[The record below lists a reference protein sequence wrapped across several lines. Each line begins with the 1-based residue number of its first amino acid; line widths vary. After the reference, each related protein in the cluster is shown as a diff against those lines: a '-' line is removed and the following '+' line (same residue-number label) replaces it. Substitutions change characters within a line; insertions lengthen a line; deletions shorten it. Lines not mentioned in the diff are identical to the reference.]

1 MLLRGYPI
9 AYILLFKM
17 EIKDHY
23 RIPKLG
29 GLSLIL
35 LCNNAQMLINFRR
48 DLILELIHTGAE
60 VHCLA
65 PDYTE
70 AEISKLSE
78 IGAICHHFYLVR
90 NGTNPW
96 QDFKSLFSI
105 ITTMKRINAD
115 ALLAISSKPII
126 WGLLASKFIDMKFRS
141 VLFTGLGY
149 AFTPDHQSKS
159 KKMKSILVFL
169 YRISL
174 PIADKIIFQ
183 NKDDCH
189 EITQACNLAPCKTLI
204 IKGTGVNLKEWSY
217 CEPFF
222 SPLTF
227 TLVARLLIEKGVLEF
242 LQASKRL
249 KALYPQVRFWLIGGL
264 DTNPGSLSEAQVK
277 EFTELGIVEW
287 FGFANVKEYLYS
299 TSVFVLPSYREG
311 VPRSTQEAMAM
322 GRPVIT
328 TDVPGCRET
337 VIDGYNGYLIPPRDV
352 NALIIAMQ
360 KFIEQPSL
368 IPSMGYHS
376 YQMAVELFDVRKINA
391 QYLKLFYG
399 C

>member
-1 MLLRGYPI
+1 
-9 AYILLFKM
+9 M
-17 EIKDHY
+17 EIKDDY
-23 RIPKLG
+23 KNLKSN

-35 LCNNAQMLINFRR
+35 LCNNAQMLINFRS
-48 DLILELIHTGAE
+48 DLILELIHSGIE

-70 AEISKLSE
+70 VEISKLSE
-78 IGAICHHFYLVR
+78 MGVICHHFYLVR
-90 NGTNPW
+90 NGTNPL
-96 QDFKSLFSI
+96 QDIKSLFSI

-115 ALLAISSKPII
+115 SLLAISSKPII
-126 WGLLASKFIDMKFRS
+126 WGLLASKFVNIKFRS

-159 KKMKSILVFL
+159 KKLKSILVFL
-169 YRISL
+169 YKICL
-174 PIADKIIFQ
+174 PIADTIIFQ
-183 NKDDCH
+183 NRDDCR
-189 EITQACNLAPCKTLI
+189 EIIQACKLDHCKTLV
-204 IKGTGVNLKEWSY
+204 IKGTGVNLQEWPY
-217 CEPFF
+217 CRPSS

-227 TLVARLLIEKGVLEF
+227 TLVARLLVEKGILEF
-242 LQASKRL
+242 LEASKYL
-249 KALYPQVRFWLIGGL
+249 KALYPQVQFWLIGGL

-352 NALIIAMQ
+352 NALITAMQ

-376 YQMAVELFDVRKINA
+376 YQMAVELFDVKKINA
-391 QYLKLFYG
+391 QYLKLFYN